1 MKIKFSLTVILL
13 MFLFI
18 GCGEKPDNKTDKDSI
33 QTSGTQS
40 TGEQFPEETIKRL
53 DSVLN
58 HAMLEDSIPGVIGGV
73 WIPGKGEYIFSKG
86 VSELG
91 ANTPRTMDQIIRIG
105 SITKTFTAT
114 VFLQLCDEG
123 KVALNDKLDKYFP
136 QVPNAKDIT
145 MRMLLD
151 MTSGLGDFLDSPPLD
166 SAFFHHGDA
175 ASRKFTDE
183 ELLELSIKL
192 PPVFSPGEAG
202 KWNYSNINY
211 LLLGMI
217 IKKVTGNPWEQE
229 IENRI
234 IKKLNLKHTQ
244 VPTSPELPAPYC
256 HGYMKDTLTGKVV
269 DVTVMEPSIT
279 GSAGCMI
286 STIGDL
292 TEWSKALTNGILLS
306 DTMQAER
313 MKLVPTFKMDFMKYG
328 LGILDFVGFSG
339 HNGGITGFN
348 TSMYYNKD
356 KNALF
361 VLNVNMFG
369 TQGGVSDKIFTGLA
383 KVIYP
388 EVPWN

>member
-1 MKIKFSLTVILL
+1 MKSTKVLILL
-13 MFLFI
+13 TFLI
-18 GCGEKPDNKTDKDSI
+18 LTGCGEKSDVTTGKDTTA
-33 QTSGTQS
+33 TSKTQS
-40 TGEQFPEETIKRL
+40 NGEEFPPEIVKRL

-58 HAMLEDSIPGVIGGV
+58 HAMIEDSIPGVVGGI
-73 WIPGKGEYIFSKG
+73 WIPGTGEFTFSKG
-86 VSELG
+86 TSELG
-91 ANTPRTMDQIIRIG
+91 KDSPRTTDQIIRIG

-136 QVPNAKDIT
+136 QVPNAKDVT

-151 MTSGLGDFLDSPPLD
+151 MTSGYGDFLDSPPLD
-166 SAFFHHGDA
+166 SAFFHEGNN
-175 ASRKFTDE
+175 SRKFTDE
-183 ELLELSIKL
+183 EILELSIKL
-192 PPVFSPGEAG
+192 PVKFSPGEQG

-217 IKKVTGNPWEQE
+217 IKKVTNNSWESE
-229 IENRI
+229 ITNRI
-234 IKKLNLKHTQ
+234 IKKLNLTNTE
-244 VPTSPELPAPYC
+244 VPTSPNLPSPFA
-256 HGYMKDTLTGKVV
+256 HGYMKDTATGEIK

-279 GSAGCMI
+279 GAAGCMI
-286 STIGDL
+286 SNINDL
-292 TEWSKALTNGILLS
+292 TIWSKALSDGTLLS

-313 MKLVPTFKMDFMKYG
+313 MKLVPTFVMDFMKYG

-339 HNGGITGFN
+339 HNGGVTGYN
-348 TSMYYNKD
+348 TSMYYNVD

-369 TQGGVSDKIFTGLA
+369 RQGGVSDKIFTGLA

-388 EVPWN
+388 DVPWK

>member
-1 MKIKFSLTVILL
+1 MKFLKVLLILTIIS
-13 MFLFI
+13 FY
-18 GCGEKPDNKTDKDSI
+18 GCGEKTDVTTGKDTTKT
-33 QTSGTQS
+33 TGTQS
-40 TGEQFPEETIKRL
+40 TGEQFPDETIKRL

-58 HAMLEDSIPGVIGGV
+58 HAMMTDSIPGIIGGI
-73 WIPGKGEYIFSKG
+73 WIPGKGEYTFSKG
-86 VSELG
+86 TSELG
-91 ANTPRTMDQIIRIG
+91 KDNPRTMDQSIRIG

-151 MTSGLGDFLDSPPLD
+151 MTSGLGDFLDAPVLD
-166 SAFFHHGDA
+166 SAFFHVGNGD
-175 ASRKFTDE
+175 RKFTDE
-183 ELLELSIKL
+183 QILEISIKL
-192 PPVFSPGEAG
+192 PPVFSPGEQG

-217 IKKVTGNPWEQE
+217 IKKVTNNSWESE
-229 IENRI
+229 ITERI
-234 IKKLNLKHTQ
+234 IKKLNLTNTE
-244 VPTSPELPAPYC
+244 VRTSPNMPSPHA
-256 HGYMKDTLTGKVV
+256 HGYMRDTSTGEVK
-269 DVTVMEPSIT
+269 DVTIMEPSIT

-286 STIGDL
+286 SNINDL
-292 TEWSKALTNGILLS
+292 TIWSKALSDGTLLS

-313 MKLVPTFKMDFMKYG
+313 MKLVPTYVMDFMKYG

-348 TSMYYNKD
+348 TSMYYNEE

-361 VLNVNMFG
+361 ILNVNMFG
-369 TQGGVSDKIFTGLA
+369 RQGGVSDKIFTGLA

-388 EVPWN
+388 DMPWK

>member
-1 MKIKFSLTVILL
+1 MKFLKVLLILTIIS
-13 MFLFI
+13 FY
-18 GCGEKPDNKTDKDSI
+18 GCGEKTDVTTDKD
-33 QTSGTQS
+33 TTKTTGTQS

-58 HAMLEDSIPGVIGGV
+58 HAMMTDSIPGIIGGI
-73 WIPGKGEYIFSKG
+73 WIPGKGEYSFSKG
-86 VSELG
+86 TSELG
-91 ANTPRTMDQIIRIG
+91 KDNPRTMDQIIRIG

-123 KVALNDKLDKYFP
+123 KLALNDKLDKYFP

-151 MTSGLGDFLDSPPLD
+151 MTSGLGDFLDAPVLD
-166 SAFFHHGDA
+166 SAFFHVGNGG
-175 ASRKFTDE
+175 RKFTDE
-183 ELLELSIKL
+183 EILEISIKL
-192 PPVFSPGEAG
+192 PPVFSPGEQG

-217 IKKVTGNPWEQE
+217 IKKVTNNSWESE
-229 IENRI
+229 ITERI
-234 IKKLNLKHTQ
+234 IKKLNLTNTE
-244 VPTSPELPAPYC
+244 VPTSANMPSPHA
-256 HGYMKDTLTGKVV
+256 HGYMRDTSTSEVK
-269 DVTVMEPSIT
+269 DVTIMEPSIT

-286 STIGDL
+286 SNINDL
-292 TEWSKALTNGILLS
+292 TIWSKALSDGTLLS

-313 MKLVPTFKMDFMKYG
+313 MKLVPTYVMDFMKYG

-348 TSMYYNKD
+348 TSMYYNEEKD
-356 KNALF
+356 ALF

-369 TQGGVSDKIFTGLA
+369 RQGGVSDKIFTGLA

-388 EVPWN
+388 DMPWK